1 MGSQDLGLLVQ
12 VAGGQREALGDLEWE
27 GWIGSPRIRFAA
39 QRMRRESLGSDTLPL
54 EHAMRE
60 DARFGR
66 LRLPRGTLEDRPHPT
81 AQSEHPH
88 NPALA
93 TIAIYKFAKATLSV
107 LSAIVAWRFMNP
119 HVEAAMRTWADS
131 LPIGFSEHLVREAL
145 AQVGGVPAFRWRQLG
160 LVSLTYAAVFTLE
173 GVGLWRE
180 RRWAEYLT
188 IVTSSLL
195 LPFEFI
201 AVLHHVTLIRTGVL
215 LANAVIVA
223 YLIVVT
229 TRHRRMP

>member
-1 MGSQDLGLLVQ
+1 M
-12 VAGGQREALGDLEWE
+12 
-27 GWIGSPRIRFAA
+27 
-39 QRMRRESLGSDTLPL
+39 
-54 EHAMRE
+54 
-60 DARFGR
+60 
-66 LRLPRGTLEDRPHPT
+66 EDRPSVTSPN
-81 AQSEHPH
+81 ERPH

-93 TIAIYKFAKATLSV
+93 AIAVYKFVKAALSV
-107 LSAIVAWRFMNP
+107 LSAIVAWRLMNP
-119 HVEAAMRTWADS
+119 HVEAAMHDWAQS
-131 LPIGFSEHLVREAL
+131 LPVGFSEHLLHEAL
-145 AQVGGVPAFRWRQLG
+145 AQVSGVPAFRWRQLG
-160 LVSLTYAAVFTLE
+160 LVSLVYASVFTLE

-201 AVLHHVTLIRTGVL
+201 AVLHHVTVVRTGVL

-223 YLIVVT
+223 YLIIVT

>member
-1 MGSQDLGLLVQ
+1 
-12 VAGGQREALGDLEWE
+12 
-27 GWIGSPRIRFAA
+27 
-39 QRMRRESLGSDTLPL
+39 
-54 EHAMRE
+54 
-60 DARFGR
+60 
-66 LRLPRGTLEDRPHPT
+66 LEDRPSVTPT
-81 AQSEHPH
+81 SERPH

-93 TIAIYKFAKATLSV
+93 TIAVYKFVKAALSV
-107 LSAIVAWRFMNP
+107 LSAIVAWRLMNP
-119 HVEAAMRTWADS
+119 HVEAAMHEWAQS
-131 LPIGFSEHLVREAL
+131 LPVGFSEHLLHEAL
-145 AQVGGVPAFRWRQLG
+145 AQVSGVPAFRWRQLG
-160 LVSLTYAAVFTLE
+160 LVSLVYASVFTLE

-201 AVLHHVTLIRTGVL
+201 AVLHHVTVVRTGVL

>member
-1 MGSQDLGLLVQ
+1 
-12 VAGGQREALGDLEWE
+12 
-27 GWIGSPRIRFAA
+27 
-39 QRMRRESLGSDTLPL
+39 
-54 EHAMRE
+54 
-60 DARFGR
+60 
-66 LRLPRGTLEDRPHPT
+66 LEDRPSVTSPN
-81 AQSEHPH
+81 ERPH

-93 TIAIYKFAKATLSV
+93 AIAVYKFVKAALSV
-107 LSAIVAWRFMNP
+107 LSAIVAWRLMNP
-119 HVEAAMRTWADS
+119 HVEAAMHDWAQS
-131 LPIGFSEHLVREAL
+131 LPVGFSEHLLHEAL
-145 AQVGGVPAFRWRQLG
+145 AQVSGVPAFRWRQLG
-160 LVSLTYAAVFTLE
+160 LVSLVYASVFTLE

-201 AVLHHVTLIRTGVL
+201 AVLHHVTVVRTGVL

-223 YLIVVT
+223 YLIIVT

>member
-1 MGSQDLGLLVQ
+1 M
-12 VAGGQREALGDLEWE
+12 
-27 GWIGSPRIRFAA
+27 
-39 QRMRRESLGSDTLPL
+39 
-54 EHAMRE
+54 
-60 DARFGR
+60 
-66 LRLPRGTLEDRPHPT
+66 EDRPSVTSPN
-81 AQSEHPH
+81 ERPH

-93 TIAIYKFAKATLSV
+93 AIAVYKFVKAALSV
-107 LSAIVAWRFMNP
+107 LSAIVAWRLMNP
-119 HVEAAMRTWADS
+119 HVEAAMHDWAQS
-131 LPIGFSEHLVREAL
+131 LPVGFSEHLLHEAL
-145 AQVGGVPAFRWRQLG
+145 AQVSGVPAFLWRQLG
-160 LVSLTYAAVFTLE
+160 LVSLVYASVFTLE

-201 AVLHHVTLIRTGVL
+201 AVLHHVTVVRTGVL

-223 YLIVVT
+223 YLIIVT

>member
-1 MGSQDLGLLVQ
+1 
-12 VAGGQREALGDLEWE
+12 
-27 GWIGSPRIRFAA
+27 
-39 QRMRRESLGSDTLPL
+39 
-54 EHAMRE
+54 
-60 DARFGR
+60 
-66 LRLPRGTLEDRPHPT
+66 LEDRPNETPL
-81 AQSEHPH
+81 SEQPH

-93 TIAIYKFAKATLSV
+93 TIAIYKFVKATLSL
-107 LSAIVAWRFMNP
+107 LSAILAWRLMNP
-119 HVEAAMRTWADS
+119 HVEEAMRSWAES
-131 LPIGFSEHLVREAL
+131 LPVGFSEHLVREAL
-145 AQVGGVPAFRWRQLG
+145 AQVSGIPMFRWRQLG
-160 LVSLTYAAVFTLE
+160 LVSLVYASVFTVE

-201 AVLHHVTLIRTGVL
+201 AVLHQVTLVRTGVL

-229 TRHRRMP
+229 TRHRRTP

>member
-1 MGSQDLGLLVQ
+1 M
-12 VAGGQREALGDLEWE
+12 
-27 GWIGSPRIRFAA
+27 
-39 QRMRRESLGSDTLPL
+39 
-54 EHAMRE
+54 
-60 DARFGR
+60 
-66 LRLPRGTLEDRPHPT
+66 EDRPSVAPP
-81 AQSEHPH
+81 SERPH

-93 TIAIYKFAKATLSV
+93 AIAVYKFVKAALSV
-107 LSAIVAWRFMNP
+107 LSAIVAWRLMNP
-119 HVEAAMRTWADS
+119 HVEAAMHDWAQS
-131 LPIGFSEHLVREAL
+131 LPVGFSEHLLHEAL
-145 AQVGGVPAFRWRQLG
+145 AQVSGVPAFRWRQLG
-160 LVSLTYAAVFTLE
+160 LVSLAYASVFTLE

-180 RRWAEYLT
+180 RHWAEYLT

-201 AVLHHVTLIRTGVL
+201 AVVHHVTVVRTGVL

>member
-1 MGSQDLGLLVQ
+1 
-12 VAGGQREALGDLEWE
+12 
-27 GWIGSPRIRFAA
+27 
-39 QRMRRESLGSDTLPL
+39 
-54 EHAMRE
+54 
-60 DARFGR
+60 
-66 LRLPRGTLEDRPHPT
+66 LEDRPSVISP
-81 AQSEHPH
+81 SERPH

-93 TIAIYKFAKATLSV
+93 AIAMYKFVKAALSV
-107 LSAIVAWRFMNP
+107 LSAIVAWRLMNP
-119 HVEAAMRTWADS
+119 HVEAAMHEWAQS
-131 LPIGFSEHLVREAL
+131 LPVGFSEHLLHEAL
-145 AQVGGVPAFRWRQLG
+145 AQVSGVPAFRWRQLG
-160 LVSLTYAAVFTLE
+160 IVSLVYASVFTLE

-201 AVLHHVTLIRTGVL
+201 AVVHHVTVVRTAVL

-223 YLIVVT
+223 YLIIVT

>member
-1 MGSQDLGLLVQ
+1 
-12 VAGGQREALGDLEWE
+12 
-27 GWIGSPRIRFAA
+27 
-39 QRMRRESLGSDTLPL
+39 
-54 EHAMRE
+54 
-60 DARFGR
+60 
-66 LRLPRGTLEDRPHPT
+66 LEDRSSVTP
-81 AQSEHPH
+81 ACERPH

-93 TIAIYKFAKATLSV
+93 TIAVYKFVKAALSV
-107 LSAIVAWRFMNP
+107 LSAIVAWRLMNP
-119 HVEAAMRTWADS
+119 HVEAAMHEWAQS
-131 LPIGFSEHLVREAL
+131 LPVGFSEHLLHEAL
-145 AQVGGVPAFRWRQLG
+145 AQVSGVPAFRWRQLG
-160 LVSLTYAAVFTLE
+160 LVSLVYASVFTLE

-201 AVLHHVTLIRTGVL
+201 AVLHHVTVVRTGVL